1 MGESQNITQDNAKD
15 TAEKAFTV
23 FFEKIRVQAKN
34 KLKEYLQDPAV
45 KNLFN
50 HSLIYDQLDLRFGGA
65 YEEINGEKS
74 CRLKKCLLESID
86 NGNFVKRE

>member
-50 HSLIYDQLDLRFGGA
+50 HSLIYD
-65 YEEINGEKS
+65 
-74 CRLKKCLLESID
+74 
-86 NGNFVKRE
+86 